1 MPVRAFDHYNLRAP
15 RALLDDLCAFYRDVV
30 GLTVGPR
37 PPFRRFGYWLYAG
50 ERPVLHLGEADA
62 GESCDAPVS
71 GTFNHASFDCTG
83 KREFEA
89 RLAALGIEYRT
100 ARVPLTGQEQLFFRD
115 PAGNGVELQF
125 ASEEGDAAQAARP
138 VRQA

>member
-62 GESCDAPVS
+62 GETCDAPVS

-89 RLAALGIEYRT
+89 RLSARGIEYRT
-100 ARVPLTGQEQLFFRD
+100 AHVPLTGHAQLFFRD

-125 ASEEGDAAQAARP
+125 ASEHGDAEQGARP
-138 VRQA
+138 VRGA

>member
-1 MPVRAFDHYNLRAP
+1 DVRAS
-15 RALLDDLCAFYRDVV
+15 YRCV
-30 GLTVGPR
+30 GGRRLGAR

-89 RLAALGIEYRT
+89 RLTARGVDYRT
-100 ARVPLTGQEQLFFRD
+100 ARVPLTGQVQLFCRD

-125 ASEEGDAAQAARP
+125 ASEEDDAAQGAQP
-138 VRQA
+138 VRRA